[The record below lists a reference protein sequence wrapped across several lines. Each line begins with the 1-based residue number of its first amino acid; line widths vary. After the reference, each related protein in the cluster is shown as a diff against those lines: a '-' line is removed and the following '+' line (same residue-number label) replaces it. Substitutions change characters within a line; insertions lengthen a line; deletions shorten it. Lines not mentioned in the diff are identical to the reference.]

1 MPELADVEHR
11 HLRSAI
17 EFAVAMAEEVQKR
30 KLGVDV
36 PKELR
41 PMYGKPRIPKSAL
54 GKLRRAI
61 DRDDAFR
68 ELVARGALPELV
80 DEAGRLWLQRPSG
93 WEQQLV
99 ETVRRTE
106 ADEEE
111 ADARSALR
119 REEKRRRAAEQ
130 AAVRVEAGA
139 IEAQALAAARAAE
152 IDQLRADLGK
162 ADDELAAL
170 RTELIDV
177 RNEARHARDR
187 EAAARAR
194 AERLEADGPAT
205 TSSAPTPSG
214 TSPATSAPT
223 SSAEPPEPG
232 RPPADAAPGVDP
244 ADLRRAIEAADAVVR
259 ELRSLLPTQQPG
271 DGSPR
276 RRRRRQPLPLPGGV
290 LASSAEAARA
300 LLRSDATV
308 LVDGYNV
315 AKLGWPDLALDR
327 QRAVLLEGVENL
339 ARRFGA
345 DLTVVFDGSSVIGAH
360 ADRHR
365 TVRVAYSPE
374 GVTADDVIRDEVARL
389 PVDRAVVV
397 VTNDAEI
404 VRDVKAVGANV
415 VPSNALLAV
424 M

>member
-1 MPELADVEHR
+1 MSELADVEHR

-41 PMYGKPRIPKSAL
+41 PMYGKPRIPRSAL

-93 WEQQLV
+93 WEQRLV
-99 ETVRRTE
+99 ETVRRAE

-130 AAVRVEAGA
+130 AAVRVEADA
-139 IEAQALAAARAAE
+139 IEAQVLAAARAAE

-187 EAAARAR
+187 EAAAQAR
-194 AERLEADGPAT
+194 AERLEAGGPAA
-205 TSSAPTPSG
+205 TSSGSVPASSRMQSETSSP
-214 TSPATSAPT
+214 SPAA
-223 SSAEPPEPG
+223 PPESD
-232 RPPADAAPGVDP
+232 RSPADTAPGVDP
-244 ADLRRAIEAADAVVR
+244 VELRRAIEAADAVVR
-259 ELRSLLPTQQPG
+259 DLRSLLPKQQPG

-276 RRRRRQPLPLPGGV
+276 RRRQPLALPGGV

-315 AKLGWPDLALDR
+315 AKLGWPDLALER
-327 QRAVLLEGVENL
+327 QREVLLEGVENL

-345 DLTVVFDGSSVIGAH
+345 DLTVVFDGSSVTGAH
-360 ADRHR
+360 AGRRR

-404 VRDVKAVGANV
+404 VRDVKAAGANV
-415 VPSNALLAV
+415 VPSNAFLGV